1 MALISFTSTTSSGYL
16 QTDHEQVE
24 DALVDGTKDIKTGVI
39 TATQAKVPVAISS
52 TSGSYSLVAGDIG
65 SHIAVSATGTITLP
79 DGLDTGFAAVI
90 ENTGA
95 AATITLSAT
104 TTLNTKGSLTTIT
117 SQYGAVTVIH
127 KGSNVWH
134 AFGDL
139 A

>member
-1 MALISFTSTTSSGYL
+1 M
-16 QTDHEQVE
+16 
-24 DALVDGTKDIKTGVI
+24 TG
-39 TATQAKVPVAISS
+39 
-52 TSGSYSLVAGDIG
+52 SGSGVGSGAVSTGSGSAIVVYSLTGGICW
-65 SHIAVSATGTITLP
+65 AVS
-79 DGLDTGFAAVI
+79 AVI

-104 TTLNTKGSLTTIT
+104 TTLNTKGGLTTIT